1 MESIKDLT
9 LAPRLLLGPGPSM
22 VHPRVLRVMATP
34 LIGHL
39 DPQFV
44 ELMQEIQGLLRFV
57 FETENQMTFPVSG
70 TGSAGMDACVAN
82 FVEPGTRVLVC
93 INGYFGERLF
103 DMAQRYGGKVS
114 RIDRPWGEAF
124 TAQEIKAAL
133 EKSPADLVMIVMA
146 ETSTGVLQPLKE
158 IAQVVHAQGGLFL
171 VDCVT
176 SLGGMPVK
184 IDETGIDIAYSGTQK
199 CLSCPPGLSPVTV
212 GPRAVEVLKNRKTPV
227 PTWYLDFT
235 LLLKYWG
242 SERTYHHTAPISMC
256 YALREALRLIQEEG
270 LEARYQRHQ
279 QMANLFYESLAEI
292 GLEPLVEPQYRLP
305 SLTTV
310 KVPQGVEEAQVRNR
324 LLDEY
329 NIEISGG
336 LGSLKGKVWR
346 IGLMGYSASRENI
359 LLLTSALNRILN
371 QKAK

>member
-44 ELMQEIQGLLRFV
+44 ELMQEIQCLLRFV

-93 INGYFGERLF
+93 INGYFGERLY

-133 EKSPADLVMIVMA
+133 EKSPAELVMIVMA
-146 ETSTGVLQPLKE
+146 ETSAGVLQPLKE

-184 IDETGIDIAYSGTQK
+184 TDETGIDIAYSGTQK

>member
-44 ELMQEIQGLLRFV
+44 ELMQEIQCLLRFV

-158 IAQVVHAQGGLFL
+158 IAQVVHAQGGLLL

-176 SLGGMPVK
+176 SLGGIPVK
-184 IDETGIDIAYSGTQK
+184 IDENGIDIAYSGTQK

-212 GPRAVEVLKNRKTPV
+212 GPRAVEVLKNRKIPV